1 MYTFSHR
8 RVKKLIPVWMYNPL
22 GQEFKKEILDKAF
35 LESTISVLMPARLF
49 HPLFQIR
56 KSPIHGQGAFSVRHI
71 AEGTRII
78 EYVGERITHEAAD
91 ARYRD
96 DPVEHTTTFLFTVD
110 EDTVIDATCQGNDA
124 RYINHC
130 CDPNCEAI
138 EEDGRI
144 FIEAIREIPL
154 GAELVYDYQLELKED
169 YPVRWRELYACG
181 CRALACR
188 GSLLYQ
194 GRD

>member
-8 RVKKLIPVWMYNPL
+8 RVKKLIPVWMYNPP
-22 GQEFKKEILDKAF
+22 GQEFKKEIPDKAF

-71 AEGTRII
+71 AKGTRII

-96 DPVEHTTTFLFTVD
+96 DPIEILIPSCLRSMKIPSSMRRARATMRGISTTAAIRIVKPSPRTGESLLRLSAKSRSERNWFTTTSLNSNRTTRRDGENFTLAGV
-110 EDTVIDATCQGNDA
+110 G
-124 RYINHC
+124 RYLAGDRFYSKR
-130 CDPNCEAI
+130 CD
-138 EEDGRI
+138 
-144 FIEAIREIPL
+144 
-154 GAELVYDYQLELKED
+154 
-169 YPVRWRELYACG
+169 
-181 CRALACR
+181 
-188 GSLLYQ
+188 
-194 GRD
+194 